1 MSLLKNPVQLP
12 SKICFDSNHVY
23 HWPFFSSKFL
33 ADPRLIEFF
42 FKTTTKKIRNLPGL
56 ESWVKGLNTPMR
68 RRKNPGCGIRQVWV
82 RTLTLSPNHC
92 GTLGKRL
99 CSSESQFPHRQNGH
113 NDKTQLTRLCRFK
126 G

>member
-42 FKTTTKKIRNLPGL
+42 FKTTTKPTKH
-56 ESWVKGLNTPMR
+56 
-68 RRKNPGCGIRQVWV
+68 
-82 RTLTLSPNHC
+82 LSLASVLMSHI
-92 GTLGKRL
+92 
-99 CSSESQFPHRQNGH
+99 SSSAKQSLMKQA
-113 NDKTQLTRLCRFK
+113 D
-126 G
+126 